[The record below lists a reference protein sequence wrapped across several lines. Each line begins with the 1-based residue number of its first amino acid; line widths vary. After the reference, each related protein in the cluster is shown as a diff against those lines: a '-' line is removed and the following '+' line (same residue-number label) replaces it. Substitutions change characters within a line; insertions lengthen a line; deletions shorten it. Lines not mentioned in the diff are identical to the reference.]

1 MIKKCKDNTNAA
13 INIPIELKNKIKRMA
28 MEQGLYAK
36 VVKLR
41 QKDLKCMATNKN
53 KMKLN

>member
-1 MIKKCKDNTNAA
+1 
-13 INIPIELKNKIKRMA
+13 

-41 QKDLKCMATNKN
+41 QKYLNFVSAENHKN
-53 KMKLN
+53 ESKFEFQGLSARSQR